1 MILEY
6 REETVS
12 VHGPAL
18 LVVSKSAPVSP
29 SGGRNGKGRPR
40 PIQVDNKSVCVK
52 HSRCD
57 FHLQVFSTFYFQP
70 ISFLRW

>member
-18 LVVSKSAPVSP
+18 LVVSKSASVSP
-29 SGGRNGKGRPR
+29 SGGRSGKGRPR
-40 PIQVDNKSVCVK
+40 SI
-52 HSRCD
+52 
-57 FHLQVFSTFYFQP
+57 
-70 ISFLRW
+70 